1 MGHSTLFSERGAI
14 MADEKLSQNF
24 SENPDPQEKPVSG
37 NDITPS
43 QEQQI
48 VLASP
53 PKSLVDWLVR
63 VHLRLIAL
71 ENEKANDS
79 S

>member
-1 MGHSTLFSERGAI
+1 
-14 MADEKLSQNF
+14 MAEKNNYLK
-24 SENPDPQEKPVSG
+24 PDPQEKQDPG
-37 NDITPS
+37 DDITHP

-48 VLASP
+48 LLDKP

-63 VHLRLIAL
+63 VHLRLRAL

>member
-1 MGHSTLFSERGAI
+1 
-14 MADEKLSQNF
+14 MADESARQNF

-37 NDITPS
+37 DDITPS

-48 VLASP
+48 VLARP
-53 PKSLVDWLVR
+53 PKSLLDWLVR

-71 ENEKANDS
+71 ENEKANDTS
-79 S
+79 

>member
-1 MGHSTLFSERGAI
+1 
-14 MADEKLSQNF
+14 MADEHVSQNF
-24 SENPDPQEKPVSG
+24 AKNPDPQVNQVSG
-37 NDITPS
+37 DDITPS

-71 ENEKANDS
+71 ENENANDS
-79 S
+79 G

>member
-1 MGHSTLFSERGAI
+1 
-14 MADEKLSQNF
+14 MADECVSQNF

-37 NDITPS
+37 DGITPS

-53 PKSLVDWLVR
+53 PKSLMDWLVR
-63 VHLRLIAL
+63 VHLRLMAL
-71 ENEKANDS
+71 EREKSEDID
-79 S
+79 

>member
-1 MGHSTLFSERGAI
+1 
-14 MADEKLSQNF
+14 MADEHVSQN
-24 SENPDPQEKPVSG
+24 SSKNPDPQVNQVSG
-37 NDITPS
+37 DDITPS

-53 PKSLVDWLVR
+53 PKSLVEWLVR

-71 ENEKANDS
+71 ENENANDS

>member
-1 MGHSTLFSERGAI
+1 
-14 MADEKLSQNF
+14 MADEHVSQNF
-24 SENPDPQEKPVSG
+24 AKKPDPQVNQVSG
-37 NDITPS
+37 DDITPS

-71 ENEKANDS
+71 ENENANDS

>member
-1 MGHSTLFSERGAI
+1 
-14 MADEKLSQNF
+14 MADESVSQY
-24 SENPDPQEKPVSG
+24 SSKIPDPQVNQVSG
-37 NDITPS
+37 DDITPS

-53 PKSLVDWLVR
+53 PKSLVEWLVR

-71 ENEKANDS
+71 ENEKTNDS

>member
-1 MGHSTLFSERGAI
+1 
-14 MADEKLSQNF
+14 MADESVSQYP
-24 SENPDPQEKPVSG
+24 SENPDPQVNRVSG
-37 NDITPS
+37 DDITPS

-63 VHLRLIAL
+63 VHLRLLAL